1 MSARARTIEPEVL
14 AVLAAGTCD
23 GTQFVLP
30 PRQLDRKLYART
42 NQVLEALGG
51 KWNTRAKAHLFGE
64 PCQARIEAAVDT
76 GTFVRPDDMGW
87 FPTPA
92 PLAAR
97 VVELAGID
105 KGMRV
110 LEPSAG
116 EGAIAAEARKRGAE
130 VACFEIDGA
139 RVAAL
144 MQRFGDDGRIT
155 QADFLQTT
163 PAPIFDR
170 CVMNPPFA
178 RRADV
183 HHVLHALKFLKP
195 GGRLVAIMSAG
206 VSFRED
212 ALTRD
217 FRALCTSIEALPEGS
232 FRSSG
237 TDVNTVLVML
247 TV

>member
-1 MSARARTIEPEVL
+1 MSARARSIEPEVL
-14 AVLAAGTCD
+14 AVLAEGTCE
-23 GTQFVLP
+23 GMQFRLP

-51 KWNTRAKAHLFGE
+51 KWNTRAKAHVFGE
-64 PCQARIEAAVDT
+64 PCEGRIESAVDT
-76 GTFVRPDDMGW
+76 GSYTRPDDMGW

-97 VVELAGID
+97 VVEVARIE

-116 EGAIAAEARKRGAE
+116 EGAIAAAARNAGAQ
-130 VACFEIDGA
+130 VACIELDGS

-144 MQRFGDDGRIT
+144 MKRFGDDGRIT
-155 QADFLQTT
+155 QGDFLQTT
-163 PAPIFDR
+163 PAPVFDR
-170 CVMNPPFA
+170 VVMNPPFA

-183 HHVLHALKFLKP
+183 HHVNHAMKFLKP

-206 VSFRED
+206 VGFRED
-212 ALTRD
+212 ALTRE
-217 FRALCTSIEALPEGS
+217 FRARCESIEALPEGS
-232 FRSSG
+232 FRCSG
-237 TDVNTVLVML
+237 TDVNTVLVTL
-247 TV
+247 TA